1 MIFKVCIFLSIPS
14 MIGTSPTGTADLK
27 QDPEASRGSA
37 AHQDRGMNMPDVG
50 ADTSSNSKAQGSSLN
65 NVGRVV
71 WQSGF
76 LLADFLIR
84 NPPFE
89 EWSAV
94 RVVDLG
100 AGNFQL
106 HFPKGRITHC

>member
-1 MIFKVCIFLSIPS
+1 MIS
-14 MIGTSPTGTADLK
+14 TSPTGTADLK
-27 QDPEASRGSA
+27 QDPKASRGSA
-37 AHQDRGMNMPDVG
+37 AHQDRGLKMPDVD

-65 NVGRVV
+65 NVGRAV

-100 AGNFQL
+100 AGTGNFHM
-106 HFPKGRITHC
+106 HFPEGTIKHC